1 MIGYLKGKVINITA
15 ETALVLVG
23 GVGYE
28 VYCSGSAFSKMNQ
41 GQECEIY
48 TYLQVSEQ
56 NGVTLFGFS
65 DIKEKEMFLKLISV
79 SGVGPKIG
87 LAVLT
92 YMDAGQVASAI
103 ATGDVKALSS
113 VKGLGKKTAERLIL
127 ELKDSVA
134 SMPVIPVVEGGTPN
148 NPTKVS
154 SGDED
159 AIIALTSLGFSR
171 AEAERAVIR
180 AKNGGA
186 KTVEEVIMAALKS
199 M

>member
-15 ETALVLVG
+15 ETALILVG

-28 VYCSGSAFSKMNQ
+28 VYCSGSAFSKMAQ

-56 NGVTLFGFS
+56 NGVTLYGFS
-65 DIKEKEMFLKLISV
+65 DLKEKEMFLKLISV

-92 YMDAGQVASAI
+92 YMDAEQVVTAI
-103 ATGDVKALSS
+103 ATGDVKALSR

-127 ELKDSVA
+127 ELKDGLA
-134 SMPVIPVVEGGTPN
+134 AMPVSPSSEGGAITPQ
-148 NPTKVS
+148 VS
-154 SGDED
+154 GGDED
-159 AIIALTSLGFSR
+159 AVVALTSLGFTRS
-171 AEAERAVIR
+171 EAEKAVIR
-180 AKNGGA
+180 AKSGGA
-186 KTVEEVIMAALKS
+186 NTVEEVIMAALKS

>member
-1 MIGYLKGKVINITA
+1 MIGYLRGKVINSTA
-15 ETALVLVG
+15 ETALILVG

-28 VYCSGSAFSKMNQ
+28 VYCSGSVFSKMTQ
-41 GQECEIY
+41 GQECEVY
-48 TYLQVSEQ
+48 TYMQVSEQ

-92 YMDAGQVASAI
+92 YMDAMQVASAI

-127 ELKDSVA
+127 ELKDSIGA
-134 SMPVIPVVEGGTPN
+134 MPVMPIVEGGAAVITP
-148 NPTKVS
+148 KVS
-154 SGDED
+154 SEDED
-159 AIIALTSLGFSR
+159 AIVALTSLGFSR
-171 AEAERAVIR
+171 AESERAVLR
-180 AKNGGA
+180 AKSSGA
-186 KTVEEVIMAALKS
+186 TTIEEVIKAALKG

>member
-28 VYCSGSAFSKMNQ
+28 AYCSGSAFSKMTQ

-48 TYLQVSEQ
+48 TYMQVSEQ

-134 SMPVIPVVEGGTPN
+134 SMPVMPIVEGGPVVTPS
-148 NPTKVS
+148 KVS
-154 SGDED
+154 SEDED
-159 AIIALTSLGFSR
+159 AIVALTSLGFSR

-180 AKNGGA
+180 AKNSGA
-186 KTVEEVIMAALKS
+186 KTVEEVIMTALKG

>member
-1 MIGYLKGKVINITA
+1 MIGYLKGKVIDITA

-28 VYCSGSAFSKMNQ
+28 VYCSGSAFSSMAV
-41 GQECEIY
+41 GQECELY
-48 TYLQVSEQ
+48 TYMQVSEQ

-65 DIKEKEMFLKLISV
+65 DGREKAMFLKLISV
-79 SGVGPKIG
+79 SGVGPKMG

-103 ATGDVKALSS
+103 ATGDAKALSR

-127 ELKDSVA
+127 ELRESVSA
-134 SMPVIPVVEGGTPN
+134 SAYSASEGGVTAVPDRG
-148 NPTKVS
+148 
-154 SGDED
+154 GDED
-159 AIIALTSLGFSR
+159 AVVALTSLGFTRS
-171 AEAERAVIR
+171 EAEKAVAR
-180 AKNGGA
+180 AKGSGA
-186 KTVEEVIMAALKS
+186 KTVEEVIMTALKG

>member
-1 MIGYLKGKVINITA
+1 MIGYLKGKVLNITA
-15 ETALVLVG
+15 ETALILVG

-28 VYCSGSAFSKMNQ
+28 VYCSGSAFSKMTQ
-41 GQECEIY
+41 GQECEVY

-56 NGVTLFGFS
+56 NGVTLYGFS

-103 ATGDVKALSS
+103 ATSDVKALSS

-134 SMPVIPVVEGGTPN
+134 SMPVMPIVEGAPAVTPS
-148 NPTKVS
+148 KVS
-154 SGDED
+154 GEDED
-159 AIIALTSLGFSR
+159 AIVALTSLGFSR

-180 AKNGGA
+180 AKNSGA
-186 KTVEEVIMAALKS
+186 KTVEEVIMTALKG